1 MNFRRIT
8 AIVLTALLFSAA
20 VSAEQKVL
28 TIDDAVKYASEN
40 NLSIQQSRITLDGLK
55 RTKAY
60 SWNSVSPSV
69 TASGSIAVP
78 NDQTNSSYNYSESIT
93 GTLSLTL
100 TPSLYTSMKTA
111 YLNYENGKITYDEA
125 VRSIELS
132 VRKTFYGLLYEQKNI
147 TLQKRNLETAGEQ
160 YNQNKIK
167 YQSGQVSELDM
178 LTSQVTYEKLKPA
191 LESAQVT
198 FSNDLASFK
207 QVLGI
212 DQSADIDL
220 SGSLDDVL
228 TLKDISVTDDSSGI
242 PSILSAENS
251 VAIAETALLA
261 RRFSA
266 YGPTISAGWTYGKQ
280 KLVPDKTDIDPTTTG
295 SLTLGVSIPLDGYL
309 PWSTNGLSAAS
320 AEDSVKTAKIQ
331 LENEK
336 TTVSVQITNYLNQIR
351 QGQSQLVSLQAN
363 ISLAQKSFDM
373 TQAAYDHG
381 SKDLLSLQSASD
393 SLLSA
398 KVSFASQEYTLVS
411 AVLSLE
417 SVLGV
422 PFGTLGK

>member
-1 MNFRRIT
+1 MNFRKIT
-8 AIVLTALLFSAA
+8 TTVLTVLLLSAA

-28 TIDDAVKYASEN
+28 TLNDAVKYASEN
-40 NLSIQQSRITLDGLK
+40 NLSLQQSRITLDGLK
-55 RTKAY
+55 RTKDY

-69 TASGSIAVP
+69 TAGGTIAVP

-132 VRKTFYGLLYEQKNI
+132 VRKTFYGLLYEQENI
-147 TLQKRNLETAGEQ
+147 TLQQRNLETAEKQ
-160 YNQNKIK
+160 YNQNKVK
-167 YQSGQVSELDM
+167 YLSGQVSELDM
-178 LTSQVTYEKLKPA
+178 LTSQVTYEKLKPT

-198 FSNDLASFK
+198 FNNDLASFK

-212 DQSADIDL
+212 EQTADIAL

-228 TLKDISVTDDSSGI
+228 ALKDISVSDDLSGT
-242 PSILSAENS
+242 PSVLSAENS
-251 VAIAETALLA
+251 VAIAETTLLA
-261 RRFSA
+261 KRFSA
-266 YGPTISAGWTYGKQ
+266 YGPTVSAGWTYGKQ
-280 KLVPDKTDIDPTTTG
+280 KLVSDKTDIDPTTTG
-295 SLTLGVSIPLDGYL
+295 SFSLGVSIPLDGYL
-309 PWSTNGLSAAS
+309 PWSADGLSVAS
-320 AEDSVKTAKIQ
+320 AQDSVKTAKIQ
-331 LENEK
+331 LESEK
-336 TTVSVQITNYLNQIR
+336 TTISVQITNYLNQIR
-351 QGQSQLVSLQAN
+351 QGQSQLDSLQAN

-373 TQAAYDHG
+373 TQTAYAHG

-398 KVSFASQEYTLVS
+398 KVSFASQEYTLIS

-422 PFGTLGK
+422 PFGSLGK

>member
-1 MNFRRIT
+1 MKFRKAGIGIL
-8 AIVLTALLFSAA
+8 IVLLAAAA
-20 VSAEQKVL
+20 VGAEEKVL

-40 NLSIQQSRITLDGLK
+40 NLSIQQSKITLDALK
-55 RTKAY
+55 RTKDF
-60 SWNSVSPSV
+60 SWNSISPSV
-69 TASGSIAVP
+69 SASGSIAVP
-78 NDQTNSSYNYSESIT
+78 NDQADSSYKYSESIT
-93 GTLSLTL
+93 GTLSMTL
-100 TPSLYTSMKTA
+100 TPALYTSMKTA

-147 TLQKRNLETAGEQ
+147 ALQQRNLETAEKQ

-178 LTSQVTYEKLKPA
+178 LTSQVTYEKLKPT

-212 DQSADIDL
+212 DQSADIVL
-220 SGSLDDVL
+220 SGSLDDALV
-228 TLKDISVTDDSSGI
+228 LKDISVDTDSSST
-242 PSILSAENS
+242 PSVLSAKYS
-251 VAIAETALLA
+251 VALAETALLA
-261 RRFSA
+261 KRFGA
-266 YGPTISAGWTYGKQ
+266 YGPTVSAGWTYGKQ
-280 KLVPDKTDIDPTTTG
+280 KLVSDKTDIDPATTG

-309 PWSTNGLSAAS
+309 PWSAAGLSVAS
-320 AEDSVKTAKIQ
+320 AKDSVKTAKIQ
-331 LENEK
+331 LESEK
-336 TTVSVQITNYLNQIR
+336 TAVSVQITNYLNQIR
-351 QGQSQLVSLQAN
+351 QGQAQLESLQAN
-363 ISLAQKSFDM
+363 ISLAQKSYDM

-398 KVSFASQEYTLVS
+398 KVSFASQEYTLIS

-422 PFGTLGK
+422 PFSTLGK